1 MKKLMMALAAL
12 CVAGAASAVTVDWTS
27 NWQSA
32 TGGEGGVWTAN
43 PSSTFNG
50 TTGTTVS
57 YAAVISAGAAANW
70 IEDAVVMSLT
80 TSSTQGAGSG
90 LRVVYTGGTFQFQ
103 YSNAASSPLTWGNIG
118 DAVSVDT
125 AKEMTIGISVEREA
139 STGHNF
145 TLYINGEAVATDSS
159 GGNGEG
165 SFKGLHK
172 ADLNTVTVADG
183 ITGVHSS
190 EGVATV
196 VPEPTALAL
205 LALGVAGLAL
215 RRKVA

>member
-12 CVAGAASAVTVDWTS
+12 CMAGAVSAVTVDWTD
-27 NWQSA
+27 NWKSA

-57 YAAVISAGAAANW
+57 YAAVISAGAAASW
-70 IEDAVVMSLT
+70 IENAVVMSLT

-90 LRVVYTGGTFQFQ
+90 LRVVYTEGKFQFQ
-103 YSNAASSPLTWGNIG
+103 YSNAASTPAWVNIG

-125 AKEMTIGISVEREA
+125 SKEMTIGISVKRK
-139 STGHNF
+139 SSDGHNF
-145 TLYINGEAVATDSS
+145 TLYINGVAVVTDSS
-159 GGNGEG
+159 GGSGEG
-165 SFKGLHK
+165 SFKGLYK
-172 ADLNTVTVADG
+172 ADLDTVTVADG
-183 ITGVHSS
+183 ITDVHSS